1 MYLLIDILIRLG
13 KQKGLVVGYC
23 REATSLLDY
32 SIMIPMPIVKVDYL
46 GFRESG
52 QFSARDMAYAEQDP
66 ALKKFMAHSP
76 TLSAFAKTI
85 ETRIKHDVD
94 RKTLVEVLTD
104 QYASYGVKLP
114 ENVSALS
121 EKHTFSI
128 TTAHQASL
136 FLGPL
141 YYVYKIL
148 SAVALS
154 RQLKEVYPDHD
165 FVPVFVL
172 GAEDHDLDEIDHV
185 RLYGEK
191 ITWKTNQTGSTGAM
205 SLSEIGEALE
215 KVTSQLGPSSAA
227 KDLKALLEK
236 CYQPSRTLGV
246 ATAHFVAELF
256 KDYGVVV
263 ANLNDR
269 RFKQNFASIIQREVL
284 EQVSQKR
291 IAEAVSGLEEVGYSQ
306 QAHARDINF
315 FYLQPGRRDRL
326 VVTGDRFGV
335 LDTDISWSADEV
347 KAEVS
352 KHPERFSPNVVM
364 RPLLQET
371 ALPNLAYVGGG
382 GELAYWLERKEQ
394 FAEFGVP
401 YPVLVRR
408 DSAWW
413 IPQKQAKRIQK
424 LGITKQDL
432 LGDEHQLLKRYVT
445 SHNTDNLD
453 FSKELETLKTLFEGL
468 ATRAEAIDP
477 TLAPRALS
485 HGALANK
492 QVTKLQKRLV
502 RTLKKQQS
510 ESVDQIVAL
519 RAALLPGGGLQER
532 KDSFM
537 EQYVLYGNHF
547 FDVLLESFDPLD
559 MRLKVFEEV

>member
-1 MYLLIDILIRLG
+1 
-13 KQKGLVVGYC
+13 
-23 REATSLLDY
+23 
-32 SIMIPMPIVKVDYL
+32 MIPTPTVKVDYL
-46 GFRESG
+46 SFRESG
-52 QFSARDMAYAEQDP
+52 QFSARDTAYAEQDS
-66 ALKKFMAHSP
+66 ALKPFMAYPPSI
-76 TLSAFAKTI
+76 SAFAKTI
-85 ETRIKHDVD
+85 ETRKKYPID
-94 RKTLVEVLTD
+94 RETLIEVLTD
-104 QYASYGVKLP
+104 QYASYGVKLS

-148 SAVALS
+148 SAVSLA

-185 RLYGEK
+185 RLHGEK
-191 ITWKTNQTGSTGAM
+191 ITWSTQQTGSTGAM
-205 SLSEIGEALE
+205 SLSEIGDALQQ
-215 KVTSQLGPSSAA
+215 VTEQLGPSSAA

-236 CYQPSRTLGV
+236 CYKTERTLGV

-256 KDYGVVV
+256 NDYGVVV

-269 RFKQNFASIIQREVL
+269 RFKKNFASIIEREIL
-284 EQVSQKR
+284 EQASQKL
-291 IAEAVSGLEEVGYSQ
+291 IAEAVSSLEEVGYSQ
-306 QAHARDINF
+306 QAHAREINF

-326 VVTGDRFGV
+326 VVNGDQIEV
-335 LDTDISWSADEV
+335 LDTEISWSTAEI
-347 KAEVS
+347 KAEIAS
-352 KHPERFSPNVVM
+352 HPERFSPNVVM

-413 IPQKQAKRIQK
+413 ISQKHAKRMEK
-424 LGITKQDL
+424 LGISKLDL
-432 LGDEHQLLKRYVT
+432 LGDEHQLLKHYVT
-445 SHNTDNLD
+445 SNNDDNLD
-453 FSKELETLKTLFEGL
+453 FSEEL
-468 ATRAEAIDP
+468 ATLDALFKSLAARAEAVDP
-477 TLAPRALS
+477 TLAPRALA
-485 HGALANK
+485 HGALADK

-510 ESVDQIVAL
+510 TAVNQIVGL
-519 RAALLPGGGLQER
+519 RADLLPGGGLQER

-537 EQYVLYGNHF
+537 EQYVLYGPHF
-547 FDVLLESFDPLD
+547 FDTLLEHFDPLD
-559 MRLKVFEEV
+559 MRLKVFVEM

>member
-1 MYLLIDILIRLG
+1 
-13 KQKGLVVGYC
+13 
-23 REATSLLDY
+23 
-32 SIMIPMPIVKVDYL
+32 MIPTPTVKVDYL
-46 GFRESG
+46 SFRESG
-52 QFSARDMAYAEQDP
+52 QFSARDVAYAEQDE
-66 ALKKFMAHSP
+66 ALLPFMAHPP

-85 ETRIKHDVD
+85 ETRLKHPVD
-94 RKTLVEVLTD
+94 RKTLVEVLSE
-104 QYASYGVKLP
+104 QYETYGVKAP
-114 ENVSALS
+114 ENLSALS
-121 EKHTFSI
+121 EKHTFTI
-128 TTAHQASL
+128 VTAHQASL

-148 SAVALS
+148 SAVSLA
-154 RQLKEVYPDHD
+154 RQLKEIYPDYD
-165 FVPVFVL
+165 FVPTFVL

-185 RLYGEK
+185 RLHGEK

-215 KVTSQLGPSSAA
+215 AVTDKLGASSAA
-227 KDLKALLEK
+227 KDLKALLKK
-236 CYQPSRTLGV
+236 CYKPERTLGI

-256 KDYGVVV
+256 TNYGVVV

-269 RFKQNFASIIQREVL
+269 RFKQNFASIIEKEIL
-284 EQVSQKR
+284 EQTSQQF
-291 IAEAVSGLEEVGYSQ
+291 IAEAVNGLEEVGFSQ

-326 VVTGDRFGV
+326 VLEGDKIEV
-335 LDTDISWSADEV
+335 LDTDISWTREEV
-347 KAEVS
+347 VAEVAA
-352 KHPERFSPNVVM
+352 HPERFSPNVVM

-371 ALPNLAYVGGG
+371 VLPNLAYVGGG

-394 FAEFGVP
+394 FAAFGVP

-413 IPQKQAKRIQK
+413 ISKKLVKQMKK
-424 LGITKQDL
+424 LGISKLDL

-445 SHNTDNLD
+445 SRNDDNLD
-453 FSKELETLKTLFEGL
+453 FSAELETLKTIFEGL
-468 ATRAEAIDP
+468 AIRAEAIDP
-477 TLAPRALS
+477 TLAPRALA

-502 RTLKKQQS
+502 RKLKKQQS
-510 ESVDQIVAL
+510 TSVDQIKDV
-519 RAALLPGGGLQER
+519 RAELLPSGGLQER

-537 EQYVLYGNHF
+537 EPYSVFGPHF
-547 FDVLLESFDPLD
+547 FDVLLEHFDPLD
-559 MRLKVFEEV
+559 MRLKIFTEQS